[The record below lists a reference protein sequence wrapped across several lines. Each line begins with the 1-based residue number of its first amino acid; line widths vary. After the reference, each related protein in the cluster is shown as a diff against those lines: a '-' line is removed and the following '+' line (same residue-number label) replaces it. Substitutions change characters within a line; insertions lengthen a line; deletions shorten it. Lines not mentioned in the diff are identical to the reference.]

1 MPDIPISWGELID
14 KITILEIK
22 HERLTNPEALSNVNR
37 ELSLLREILQ
47 QIGAAPDELETV
59 IDELKEVNEAL
70 WEIEDDIR
78 DCERQKDFG
87 DDFIRLARSVYHT
100 NDERAA
106 LKKRINILLK
116 SDLVEEKGYAA
127 Y

>member
-22 HERLTNPEALSNVNR
+22 HARLKDPNALSNVNR
-37 ELSLLREILQ
+37 ELSLLCETRDAL
-47 QIGAAPDELETV
+47 ADTPVELAEVTGR
-59 IDELKEVNEAL
+59 LRQVNEAL

-87 DDFIRLARSVYHT
+87 EEFIRLARSVYHT

-106 LKKRINILLK
+106 LKRQINVLLK